1 MLGPAPLGKQ
11 AWRTDISGPR
21 VPLSPQVLPLRVG
34 GPTTPSGASALGQAL
49 TFTTKTS
56 TAIQSRAGKPPAK
69 VTCKVTQGHR
79 ARWSSQGRAQQ
90 SHIPRLTLRGP
101 HHMGRG
107 LQMDLRANSPPQPGQ
122 LRALARLFRP
132 GAHKGQP
139 STGLQ
144 KYLLL
149 HLGHPTQPE
158 PRGSAVICTPQNR
171 QNWRGQGEGSRGQGE
186 GSHGQQKAQ
195 GGRGYFPAR
204 QGPKPTPA
212 FRLHSQRRMGWG
224 GRDDTLGRQ
233 VAAVLAGLSTALHSC
248 SRRGCCGQ
256 LCAQS
261 ILPFTNSAPQ
271 RGPGFLP
278 TSRGHRK
285 GPAGVCVST
294 GAQPG
299 QTALTGTSKA
309 PRMEPNFL
317 LHHLTPGC
325 PLQQAFCSPA
335 LPRLCFGGPA
345 PHCTATS
352 SLGGPVLP
360 ISV

>member
-11 AWRTDISGPR
+11 AWRADISGPR

-233 VAAVLAGLSTALHSC
+233 VAAVLAGLSMALHSC

-261 ILPFTNSAPQ
+261 ILPLTNSAPQ

-352 SLGGPVLP
+352 SLGGSVLP